1 MMRFWENLVPCGQD
15 FHHSIRFGVINAPWW
30 QILLQDSI
38 RRYTGLRLLHCA
50 SLWVS
55 SVRTVSNDRE
65 VQNLLRVVRERG
77 LLNLLSN
84 PPVQPCLTKAQRKA
98 EVHSKRKEER
108 QKCAL
113 SHTKKSTG
121 LHRKNLKH
129 PKMYPP
135 GLVEPRWLFVLCT
148 LTHNSGDPKLWMVKC
163 SASRLKEGAAD
174 RFRRLLPA

>member
-1 MMRFWENLVPCGQD
+1 MRFWENLAPCGQD
-15 FHHSIRFGVINAPWW
+15 FRHSIRFGVINAPWW

-38 RRYTGLRLLHCA
+38 RCYTGLQLLHCA

-55 SVRTVSNDRE
+55 SVITMSNDCE
-65 VQNLLRVVRERG
+65 VQKLLWVVRERG

-84 PPVQPCLTKAQRKA
+84 PPMQPCSTKAQRKA
-98 EVHSKRKEER
+98 EFLSKRKEER

-113 SHTKKSTG
+113 SHMKKSTG
-121 LHRKNLKH
+121 LHRKPLKH

-135 GLVEPRWLFVLCT
+135 GLAELRRLFVLST

-163 SASRLKEGAAD
+163 SASRLKDGVAD
-174 RFRRLLPA
+174 RSRRP